1 MKSKKYK
8 SILIFLGFTISLSL
22 VVGFSGC
29 NFMDNETGKMKEAL
43 NGRQAIVESFD
54 QNSKVIDRVEGTS
67 ISIKRDTKFD
77 ETDDEGNKIK
87 NSPVIN
93 ITVGGKEMI
102 HVGSSLILYETGL
115 IDVFNEYAK
124 TVNIDNTDRSTPFI
138 NRMVSSMTNLTSGKK
153 RAILIRSQSGKPL
166 ATFVGNNI
174 SYFSTDVP
182 NSTGILID
190 GKYLFIYRSDYTIY
204 DLDLLK

>member
-1 MKSKKYK
+1 MKSRRIKT
-8 SILIFLGFTISLSL
+8 ILISFALTISLSFI
-22 VVGFSGC
+22 FSGC
-29 NFMDNETGKMKEAL
+29 NFMNNEAGKMKEAL
-43 NGRQAIVESFD
+43 HGRQAVVETFD
-54 QNSKVIDRVEGTS
+54 ENSKIIDRVEGES

-115 IDVFNEYAK
+115 IDIFNEYAK
-124 TVNIDNTDRSTPFI
+124 TVNIDNTDRSVPFI
-138 NRMVSSMTNLTSGKK
+138 NRMINNMTNLTTGKK